1 MTKDALYLAGLT
13 RLLAYLHEGGSLDAL
28 LVGKISLADEPLV
41 VDLLDRGVLVEPPL
55 RPRFMESESALDRL
69 AKIRKGAGVIEI
81 GGIAA

>member
-1 MTKDALYLAGLT
+1 
-13 RLLAYLHEGGSLDAL
+13 
-28 LVGKISLADEPLV
+28 V

-69 AKIRKGAGVIEI
+69 AEIRKGAGVIEI